1 MDELYQL
8 NPSSGI
14 SEEVKSCLEAG
25 LARDIN
31 MMRVLIQLQLNDL
44 SNAYTNIGALIS
56 VISPEK
62 SEEFNTSTMF
72 ALQEVAHIINVTLG
86 DEKEVSFDPKEANI
100 DHQQM

>member
-62 SEEFNTSTMF
+62 QEEFNTSTMF
-72 ALQEVAHIINVTLG
+72 ALQEVAHIINTTLG
-86 DEKEVSFDPKEANI
+86 DEREVSLDPKEKDI